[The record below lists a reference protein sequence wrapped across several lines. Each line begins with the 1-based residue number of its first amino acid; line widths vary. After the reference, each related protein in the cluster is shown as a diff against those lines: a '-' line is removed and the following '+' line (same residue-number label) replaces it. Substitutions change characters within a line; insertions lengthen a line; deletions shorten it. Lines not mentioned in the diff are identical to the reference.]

1 MASAEDPSLA
11 ELGEQALIER
21 LAAFAPVGQFHDDAA
36 LLDLQGPQV
45 LNTDVLVEGVHFSE
59 ITTSGFD
66 VGWRA
71 AAANLSDLAAMGCRE
86 AWGLTVGLVAPGDTR
101 WSWVEAVYT
110 GLRTCLEPHGGQLL
124 GGDCSGGAQRLLAI
138 TALGPLARSR
148 SGEPAP
154 IRRAD
159 GRPGDLLVST
169 GHHGLSRLGLALLQ
183 QPHPAG
189 SWDLEGLD
197 AGLRQR
203 AIAAH
208 QRPRPRL
215 DAVAALHASQPQGQ
229 PWRVGGTDSSDGLAA
244 AAGAVAA
251 ASGCRALLER
261 QRLPLDPAM
270 AGLPEATSW
279 CLEGGEDFELV
290 LALEPVWAE
299 RLVAGLP
306 GARIIGSLAEA
317 SEASAGVGSAVVGWL
332 GEDGGVTAGKDAGA
346 GFAHFQFLATISARS
361 TTRWL

>member
-1 MASAEDPSLA
+1 MTSAEDPSLA
-11 ELGEQALIER
+11 ELGEEALIER
-21 LAAFAPVGQFHDDAA
+21 LAAFAPAGQFHDDAA
-36 LLDLQGPQV
+36 LLELHGPQV

-59 ITTSGFD
+59 ATTSGFD

-71 AAANLSDLAAMGCRE
+71 AAANLSDLAAMGCPS

-101 WSWVEAVYT
+101 WSWVEAVYS
-110 GLRTCLEPHGGQLL
+110 GLRACLEPHGGRLL

-138 TALGPLARSR
+138 TAIGPLARCR
-148 SGEPAP
+148 GNGPAP

-159 GRPGDLLVST
+159 GRAGDRLVST

-183 QPHPAG
+183 ESSRGG
-189 SWDLEGLD
+189 SGQALD
-197 AGLRQR
+197 AVLRQR

-215 DAVAALHASQPQGQ
+215 DAVAALHASQPEGL

-244 AAGAVAA
+244 AAEAVAR

-270 AGLPEATSW
+270 AGLPEAASW

-290 LALEPVWAE
+290 LALEPAWAE
-299 RLVAGLP
+299 RLVAALP
-306 GARIIGSLAEA
+306 GARIIGSLAER
-317 SEASAGVGSAVVGWL
+317 SPGSGAVGWL
-332 GEDGGVTAGKDAGA
+332 GEEGNLTTGA
-346 GFAHFQFLATISARS
+346 GFAHFQLRATTSARS

>member
-1 MASAEDPSLA
+1 MAAPEDPSLA
-11 ELGEQALIER
+11 ELGEAALIER
-21 LAAFAPVGQFHDDAA
+21 LAVFAPPGQFHDDAA

-59 ITTSGFD
+59 ATTSGFD

-71 AAANLSDLAAMGCRE
+71 AAANLSDLAAMGCRG
-86 AWGLTVGLVAPGDTR
+86 AWGLTVGLVAPGETR
-101 WSWVEAVYT
+101 WSWVEAVYS
-110 GLRTCLEPHGGQLL
+110 GLRACLEPHGGLLL

-138 TALGPLARSR
+138 TALGPLARGS

-159 GRPGDLLVST
+159 GRAGDQLVST

-183 QPHPAG
+183 KREWPLGRGQEALQ
-189 SWDLEGLD
+189 STLV
-197 AGLRQR
+197 QR

-208 QRPRPRL
+208 QRPQPRL
-215 DAVAALHASQPQGQ
+215 DAVAALHASQPQGV

-244 AAGAVAA
+244 AVGAVAT
-251 ASGCRALLER
+251 ASGCQALLDR

-270 AGLPEATSW
+270 ALLPQATDW
-279 CLEGGEDFELV
+279 CLGGGEDFELV
-290 LALEPVWAE
+290 LALDPIWAE
-299 RLVAGLP
+299 RLVAMLP
-306 GARIIGSLAEA
+306 DARIIGCLGEP
-317 SEASAGVGSAVVGWL
+317 SALGGATDEGRGGAVGWL
-332 GEDGGVTAGKDAGA
+332 GEEGSLPGGA
-346 GFAHFQFLATISARS
+346 GFAHFGQLRATTSARS

>member
-1 MASAEDPSLA
+1 MASPEDPCLA
-11 ELGEQALIER
+11 ELGEQPLIER
-21 LAAFAPVGQFHDDAA
+21 LAAFAPAGQFHDDAA
-36 LLDLQGPQV
+36 LLDLQGLQV

-59 ITTSGFD
+59 ATTSGFD

-71 AAANLSDLAAMGCRE
+71 AAANLSDLAAMGCRS
-86 AWGLTVGLVAPGDTR
+86 AWGLTVGLVAPGHTR
-101 WSWVEAVYT
+101 WSWVEAVYS
-110 GLRTCLEPHGGQLL
+110 GLRACLEPHGGQLL

-138 TALGPLARSR
+138 TALGPLARCSG
-148 SGEPAP
+148 GEPAP

-159 GRPGDLLVST
+159 GRAGDQLVST

-183 QPHPAG
+183 EPDLPGSRGGQALDPA
-189 SWDLEGLD
+189 
-197 AGLRQR
+197 LRER
-203 AIAAH
+203 AITAH

-229 PWRVGGTDSSDGLAA
+229 AWRVGGTDSSDGLAA
-244 AAGAVAA
+244 AVGAVAT

-261 QRLPLDPAM
+261 QLLPLDPAM
-270 AGLPEATSW
+270 AGLPQAAGW

-299 RLVAGLP
+299 RLVAMLT
-306 GARIIGSLAEA
+306 GARIIGSLAEP
-317 SEASAGVGSAVVGWL
+317 SAGSPVVGWL
-332 GEDGGVTAGKDAGA
+332 GEDGSVGAGG
-346 GFAHFQFLATISARS
+346 GFAHFQLRATTSARS

>member
-1 MASAEDPSLA
+1 MPSPEDPCLA
-11 ELGEQALIER
+11 ELGEEALIER
-21 LAAFAPVGQFHDDAA
+21 LAAFAPAGQFHDDAA

-59 ITTSGFD
+59 ATTSGFD

-71 AAANLSDLAAMGCRE
+71 AAANLSDLAAMGCVA

-101 WSWVEAVYT
+101 WSWVEAVYG
-110 GLRTCLEPHGGQLL
+110 GLQDCLEPHEGRLL
-124 GGDCSGGAQRLLAI
+124 GGDCSGGVQRMLAV
-138 TALGPLARSR
+138 TALGPLARTR

-154 IRRAD
+154 IRRCD
-159 GRPGDLLVST
+159 GRAGDLLVST
-169 GHHGLSRLGLALLQ
+169 GYHGLSRLGLALLQ
-183 QPHPAG
+183 EPRTPG
-189 SWDLEGLD
+189 IGEELD
-197 AGLRQR
+197 SALRDR

-215 DAVAALHASQPQGQ
+215 DAVAALHASQPLGL
-229 PWRVGGTDSSDGLAA
+229 PWRVGGTDSSDGLVAA
-244 AAGAVAA
+244 VGAVAK

-270 AGLPEATSW
+270 ATLPQAVGW

-290 LALEPVWAE
+290 LALAPAWAE
-299 RLVAGLP
+299 RLVAELP
-306 GARIIGSLAEA
+306 GGRIIGSLTEP
-317 SEASAGVGSAVVGWL
+317 SAGSGAVGWR
-332 GEDGGVTAGKDAGA
+332 GEVGDLQHGA
-346 GFAHFQFLATISARS
+346 GFAHFQLRATTSARS

>member
-59 ITTSGFD
+59 TTTSGFD

-86 AWGLTVGLVAPGDTR
+86 AWGLTVGLVAPGNTR

-110 GLRTCLEPHGGQLL
+110 GLRACLEPHGGQLL
-124 GGDCSGGAQRLLAI
+124 GGDCSGGGQRVLAV
-138 TALGPLARSR
+138 TALGPLACTAG
-148 SGEPAP
+148 GEPAP
-154 IRRAD
+154 IRRRD
-159 GRPGDLLVST
+159 GRAGDRLVST
-169 GHHGLSRLGLALLQ
+169 GLHGLSRLGLALLQ
-183 QPHPAG
+183 DRDGHRQRSEA
-189 SWDLEGLD
+189 DLEPGLV
-197 AGLRQR
+197 QR

-215 DAVAALHASQPQGQ
+215 DAVAALHASQPEGLA
-229 PWRVGGTDSSDGLAA
+229 WRVGGTDSSDGLAVA
-244 AAGAVAA
+244 VRSVAA
-251 ASGCRALLER
+251 ASGCRAVLER
-261 QRLPLDPAM
+261 QRLPLDRAM
-270 AGLPEATSW
+270 ATVPEATGW

-290 LALEPVWAE
+290 LALQPAWAE
-299 RLVAGLP
+299 RLVAMLP
-306 GARIIGSLAEA
+306 GAQVIGSLVER
-317 SEASAGVGSAVVGWL
+317 SAGDGPIGWL
-332 GEDGGVTAGKDAGA
+332 GEEGCVGEGT
-346 GFAHFQFLATISARS
+346 GFAHFQLRATTSARS